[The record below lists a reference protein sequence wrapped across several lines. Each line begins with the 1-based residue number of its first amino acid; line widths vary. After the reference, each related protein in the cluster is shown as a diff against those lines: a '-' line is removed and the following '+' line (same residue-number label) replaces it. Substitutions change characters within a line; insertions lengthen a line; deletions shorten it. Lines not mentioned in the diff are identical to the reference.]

1 LIALAVILAVA
12 DQAPSG
18 VGWTMMFL
26 ADVPAPYME
35 PLAIGRLRLPS
46 ETLNGFAVSGR
57 STVQRLRSRAL
68 PSNSSERTGPVGHS
82 SSGRVT
88 RTSTEAV
95 DLPPEASV
103 TVTVAV

>member
-1 LIALAVILAVA
+1 MFFAV
-12 DQAPSG
+12 
-18 VGWTMMFL
+18 
-26 ADVPAPYME
+26 VPAPYIE
-35 PLAIGRLRLPS
+35 PLAIGRFRLPS
-46 ETLNGFAVSGR
+46 ETLSGFAASGR
-57 STVQRLRSRAL
+57 TTVQRSRSSAV

-88 RTSTEAV
+88 RTSTVSE